1 MATTHH
7 AVRDVSDVVVESEVV
22 TSSAARK
29 ALAVLRI
36 AFGFT
41 FLWAFFDKLLA
52 LGYAT
57 GRDAETGA
65 VDRFGDAA
73 WINGADPAAGFLAFG
88 TNPDSPFYDL
98 FTGLVTVTETGP
110 QTDFWVS
117 PLFMIGLLGIGAALL
132 LGIGM
137 RIAAA
142 SGALLYLFMYAA
154 VMLPENNPIFD
165 DHLIGAI
172 SLAVLALTLSGDTW
186 GFGKKW
192 AKTHLVRRYAFLR

>member
-7 AVRDVSDVVVESEVV
+7 AGRDASDVVVESEVV
-22 TSSAARK
+22 TSSAARQ

-65 VDRFGDAA
+65 VDRLGDAA
-73 WINGADPAAGFLAFG
+73 WVNGADPAAGFLAFG
-88 TNPDSPFYDL
+88 TNPDSPFYDM
-98 FTGLVTVTETGP
+98 FTSLVTMTEAGP

-142 SGALLYLFMYAA
+142 TGALLYLFMYAA
-154 VMLPENNPIFD
+154 VMVPENNPVFD

-172 SLAVLALTLSGDTW
+172 SLVVLALTLSGDTW
-186 GFGKKW
+186 GLGKKW
-192 AKTHLVRRYAFLR
+192 AGTHLVRRYAFLR